1 MATYVKGTQNH
12 LDIVPVADAAAGD
25 VVPIAEC
32 ANLVAVYTRP
42 YAANASVAAAAYTGV
57 FRFTT
62 ALEDQAVGTLVNIT
76 DAGAAVAAAG
86 GRHGVLTKA
95 IVGAPGVAEVAININ
110 GIDTTA

>member
-42 YAANASVAAAAYTGV
+42 YAAGAKGAAAYTGV

-62 ALEDQAVGTLVNIT
+62 ALED
-76 DAGAAVAAAG
+76 
-86 GRHGVLTKA
+86 
-95 IVGAPGVAEVAININ
+95 
-110 GIDTTA
+110 